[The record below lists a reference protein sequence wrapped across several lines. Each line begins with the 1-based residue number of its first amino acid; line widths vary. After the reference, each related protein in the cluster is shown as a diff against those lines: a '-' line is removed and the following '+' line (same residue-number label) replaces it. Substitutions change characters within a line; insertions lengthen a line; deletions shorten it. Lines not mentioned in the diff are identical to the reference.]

1 MLQLVSHQYPVGRIG
16 FSRALA
22 THQRKIFFARV
33 GELESLLAILM
44 PNRIIHKRMDT
55 DVAFTWEYFRVSI
68 SKGNEKC
75 TNLEL
80 ICPGVGDDREE
91 NGFYG

>member
-1 MLQLVSHQYPVGRIG
+1 
-16 FSRALA
+16 
-22 THQRKIFFARV
+22 
-33 GELESLLAILM
+33 
-44 PNRIIHKRMDT
+44 MDT
-55 DVAFTWEYFRVSI
+55 DVAFTWEYFGVSI

-80 ICPGVGDDREE
+80 ISPGVGDDREE